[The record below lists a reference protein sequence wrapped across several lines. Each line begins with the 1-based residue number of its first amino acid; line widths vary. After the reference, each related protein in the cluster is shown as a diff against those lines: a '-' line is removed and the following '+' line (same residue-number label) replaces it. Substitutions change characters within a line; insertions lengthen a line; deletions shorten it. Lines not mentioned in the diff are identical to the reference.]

1 MVRFSTY
8 CDKVCFLACLI
19 LYLQLASSPKSAF
32 ASANSTEAEALLK
45 WKASFQNQTQNNL
58 TSWIKANEA
67 PCNTWVGVSCNSA
80 GSVNRLNLT
89 NSGIQG
95 TLLQFPFMS
104 LPNLAY
110 VDLSLNELFD
120 QIPPEISS
128 LTKLIYFDISYNQMS
143 GKIPPEIGLLTNLQV
158 LHLNANKFNGSI
170 PQEIGQLKFVYELA
184 LNFNNLEGS
193 IPASVGNLSQ
203 LTSLI
208 LFGNQLS
215 GPIPPEIGNLSKLVE
230 LYLFDNYLS
239 GPIPLSFG
247 NLKNLTTMM
256 LYNNT
261 LSGSIPTS
269 LCNLTNLVYL
279 SLYDNKLSGTIPQEI
294 GSLKFLVSL
303 ELTNNQLNGTVP
315 SSFGNLSSLE
325 NLYLRGNQLSGS
337 IPQEMENLI
346 KLTILD
352 LAINRFSGYLPRDI
366 CRGGLL
372 QRFSA
377 ENNEFSGPIPKSLKG
392 CKSLV
397 RVRLE
402 GNQFTSNISED
413 FGVYPNL
420 QFVDLSDNNMY
431 GEISDIW
438 GQCPNLTTLIFA
450 GNNLT
455 GSIPSEIAN
464 ATNLQELDFSSNHLV
479 GVVPKD
485 LGRLASMVNLKLNGN
500 KLLGSIPS
508 EFGAFTELEYLD
520 VSTNKLN
527 GSIPSTFGE
536 LVSLNY
542 LNLSNNNF
550 SQEIPFQL
558 GQLFHLSQLDLS
570 HNSLEGKIPSEM
582 SNMQSLERLNLSH
595 NNLSGLIPATF
606 DGMRGL
612 LYVDVS
618 YNHLQGPIPNNKAF
632 QDAHSFE
639 GNVGLCGNVVGLQS
653 CNKHVSK
660 RKNNRKLVFAIVFP
674 ILGVVLLA
682 FLAIVFIKTR
692 RKKEPETDKSDI
704 HDEEEV
710 FSISLFDGK
719 KLYSEI
725 IRATDGFN
733 SIYCIGKGGSG
744 SVYKAKLPSGS
755 IVAVKKLHQKLD
767 REETS
772 QKEFHNEISALINI
786 RHRNIVKLCGFC
798 SNSQHSFLVYEYLD
812 KGSLA
817 SILSKEDEAKKLDW
831 SRRVRIVKGVA
842 HALSY
847 MHHDCV
853 PPIVHRDISSSNILL
868 DYDYEP
874 CVSDFGTAKLLN
886 PDSSNWSSLAGTYGY
901 VAPELAYTM
910 KVTEKCDVYSFGVL
924 ALEVIMGK
932 RLGDLISSFSS
943 PSACENK
950 LLKDVLDQR
959 LPPPTPEVE
968 DELTTI
974 ASVAIACRHSQPQSR
989 PTMHMVS
996 QLLSLQNAT
1005 STGGPGIT
1013 LEQLIKI

>member
-1 MVRFSTY
+1 MTRVSTY
-8 CDKVCFLACLI
+8 CDKLCFLACLI
-19 LYLQLASSPKSAF
+19 LYLQLASSQNSAF

-58 TSWIKANEA
+58 TSWMNANEA
-67 PCNTWVGVSCNSA
+67 PCNTWIGVSCNSA

-95 TLLQFPFMS
+95 TLLEFPFMS

-110 VDLSLNELFD
+110 VDLSYNELFD

-128 LTKLIYFDISYNQMS
+128 LTKLIYFDVSYNQMS

-184 LNFNNLEGS
+184 LNLNNLEGS

-215 GPIPPEIGNLSKLVE
+215 GSVPPEIGNLSKLVE
-230 LYLFDNYLS
+230 LYLFDNFLL

-247 NLKNLTTMM
+247 NLKNLTIMM

-269 LCNLTNLVYL
+269 FGSLTNLVYL
-279 SLYDNKLSGTIPQEI
+279 SLYGNKLSGTIPEEI
-294 GSLKFLVSL
+294 GNLKFVEDVHL
-303 ELTNNQLNGTVP
+303 G
-315 SSFGNLSSLE
+315 
-325 NLYLRGNQLSGS
+325 
-337 IPQEMENLI
+337 
-346 KLTILD
+346 D
-352 LAINRFSGYLPRDI
+352 NRFSGYLPRDF
-366 CRGGLL
+366 CSGGLL

-377 ENNEFSGPIPKSLKG
+377 ANNEFTGPIPKSLKG

-397 RVRLE
+397 KVLLQ
-402 GNQFTSNISED
+402 GNQLKSNISED

-420 QFVDLSDNNMY
+420 QFVDLSHNNLY

-438 GQCPNLTTLIFA
+438 GQCPSLTTLRFA

-464 ATNLQELDFSSNHLV
+464 ATKLQELDFSSNHLV

-485 LGRLASMVNLKLNGN
+485 LGRMTSMLILKFNGN
-500 KLLGSIPS
+500 QLLGSIPS
-508 EFGAFTELEYLD
+508 EFGAFTVLEHLD

-527 GSIPSTFGE
+527 GSIPSIFGG
-536 LVSLNY
+536 LFHLNY

-550 SQEIPFQL
+550 TQEIPFQL
-558 GQLFHLSQLDLS
+558 GKLFHLSQLDLS
-570 HNSLEGKIPSEM
+570 HNSLDGKIPSEI
-582 SNMQSLERLNLSH
+582 SNMQSLEQLNLSH
-595 NNLSGLIPATF
+595 NNLSGLIPAKF

-612 LYVDVS
+612 LYIDVS

-632 QDAHSFE
+632 QDSHSFE
-639 GNVGLCGNVVGLQS
+639 GNEGLCGNVAGLES

-674 ILGVVLLA
+674 ILGAVLLA
-682 FLAIVFIKTR
+682 FLAIVFIKI
-692 RKKEPETDKSDI
+692 RKKEPETEKSDI
-704 HDEEEV
+704 RDDI
-710 FSISLFDGK
+710 FSICHFDGK
-719 KLYSEI
+719 KLYAEI
-725 IRATDGFN
+725 IRATNGFD
-733 SIYCIGKGGSG
+733 SIFCIGKGGSG

-755 IVAVKKLHQKLD
+755 IVAVKKLHQKLNG
-767 REETS
+767 EETL

-786 RHRNIVKLCGFC
+786 RHRNIVKLRGFC
-798 SNSQHSFLVYEYLD
+798 SNSQHSFLVYEYLE

-817 SILSKEDEAKKLDW
+817 SILSKEDEAKELDW
-831 SRRVRIVKGVA
+831 STRVRIVKGVA

-853 PPIVHRDISSSNILL
+853 PPIVHRDLSSSNILL

-910 KVTEKCDVYSFGVL
+910 KITEKCDVYSFGVL
-924 ALEVIMGK
+924 ALEVITGK
-932 RLGDLISSFSS
+932 RLADLINSFSS

-950 LLKDVLDQR
+950 LLKDILDQR
-959 LPPPTPEVE
+959 LPPPAPEVE

-974 ASVAIACRHSQPQSR
+974 ARVGIACRHSKPQSR

-996 QLLSLQNAT
+996 QSLSFQTAA
-1005 STGGPGIT
+1005 SIGGPDIT
-1013 LEQLIKI
+1013 LQQIIKI

>member
-58 TSWIKANEA
+58 TSWINANEA

-80 GSVNRLNLT
+80 GSVNGLNLT

-95 TLLQFPFMS
+95 TLLEFPFMS
-104 LPNLAY
+104 LPNLAE

-120 QIPPEISS
+120 QIPPQIGS
-128 LTKLIYFDISYNQMS
+128 LTKLIYFDVSYNQMS

-158 LHLNANKFNGSI
+158 LHLNANKFNGTI

-184 LNFNNLEGS
+184 LNLNNLEGS

-215 GPIPPEIGNLSKLVE
+215 GSIPPEIGNLSKLVE
-230 LYLFDNYLS
+230 LYLFDTYLS

-247 NLKNLTTMM
+247 NLKNITTMH

-269 LCNLTNLVYL
+269 FGNLTNLVYL
-279 SLYDNKLSGTIPQEI
+279 SLDCNELSGTIPEEI
-294 GSLKFLVSL
+294 GNLKFV
-303 ELTNNQLNGTVP
+303 EGVH
-315 SSFGNLSSLE
+315 
-325 NLYLRGNQLSGS
+325 
-337 IPQEMENLI
+337 
-346 KLTILD
+346 
-352 LAINRFSGYLPRDI
+352 LAANRFSGYLPRDI

-372 QRFSA
+372 QRFTA
-377 ENNEFSGPIPKSLKG
+377 NNNEFTGPIPKSLKG

-397 RVRLE
+397 RLRLQ
-402 GNQFTSNISED
+402 GNQLKSNISED

-420 QFVDLSDNNMY
+420 QFVDLSNNSLY

-438 GQCPNLTTLIFA
+438 GQCPNLTTLRFA

-464 ATNLQELDFSSNHLV
+464 ATKIQELDFSSNHLV
-479 GVVPKD
+479 GAVPKD
-485 LGRLASMVNLKLNGN
+485 LGRLTTLVNLKLNGN
-500 KLLGSIPS
+500 QLLGSIPS
-508 EFGAFTELEYLD
+508 EFGAFTQLEYLD
-520 VSTNKLN
+520 LSTNKLN
-527 GSIPSTFGE
+527 GSIPRIFGE
-536 LVSLNY
+536 LVGLNY

-558 GQLFHLSQLDLS
+558 GKLFHLSQLDLS
-570 HNSLEGKIPSEM
+570 RNSLDGRIPSEI
-582 SNMQSLERLNLSH
+582 SNMQSLEGLNLSH

-612 LYVDVS
+612 SYIDVS
-618 YNHLQGPIPNNKAF
+618 YNHLQGPIPHNKAF

-639 GNVGLCGNVVGLQS
+639 GNEGLCGNVVGLES

-660 RKNNRKLVFAIVFP
+660 RKNKRKLVFAIVFP
-674 ILGVVLLA
+674 ILGAVLLA
-682 FLAIVFIKTR
+682 LLAIVFIKTR
-692 RKKEPETDKSDI
+692 RKKEPGTEKSDI
-704 HDEEEV
+704 HNEI
-710 FSISLFDGK
+710 FTISLFDGK
-719 KLYSEI
+719 KLYWEI
-725 IRATDGFN
+725 IRATNGFD
-733 SIYCIGKGGSG
+733 SMFCIGKGGSG

-767 REETS
+767 GEETS

-798 SNSQHSFLVYEYLD
+798 SNSQHSFLVYEYLE

-817 SILSKEDEAKKLDW
+817 SILSKEDEAKELDW

-847 MHHDCV
+847 LHHDCV
-853 PPIVHRDISSSNILL
+853 PPIVHRDLSSSNILL

-901 VAPELAYTM
+901 VAPELAYTR

-924 ALEVIMGK
+924 ALEVITGK
-932 RLGDLISSFSS
+932 RLGDLISSSSS

-959 LPPPTPEVE
+959 LPPPTLEVE

-974 ASVAIACRHSQPQSR
+974 ARVAITCRDSRQQSR

-996 QLLSLQNAT
+996 QSLSFQTAA
-1005 STGGPGIT
+1005 STGGPDIT

>member
-1 MVRFSTY
+1 MVRFSTS
-8 CDKVCFLACLI
+8 CEKVCFLACLI

-58 TSWIKANEA
+58 TSWINANEA

-89 NSGIQG
+89 NSGIHG
-95 TLLQFPFMS
+95 TLLEFPFMS

-120 QIPPEISS
+120 QIPPETSS
-128 LTKLIYFDISYNQMS
+128 LTKLIYFDVSYNQMS

-184 LNFNNLEGS
+184 LNLNNLEGS

-230 LYLFDNYLS
+230 VYLFDNYLS

-261 LSGSIPTS
+261 LSGFIPTS

-279 SLYDNKLSGTIPQEI
+279 SLYDNKLSGTIPEEI
-294 GSLKFLVSL
+294 GSLKFIVSL
-303 ELTNNQLNGTVP
+303 ELTNNQLNGIVP

-325 NLYLRGNQLSGS
+325 KLYLRGNQLSGS
-337 IPQEMENLI
+337 IPQEMENLL

-352 LAINRFSGYLPRDI
+352 LATNRFSGYLPRDI

-397 RVRLE
+397 RVRLQ
-402 GNQFTSNISED
+402 GNQFTSNTSED
-413 FGVYPNL
+413 FGVNPNL
-420 QFVDLSDNNMY
+420 QYVDLSHNNLN

-438 GQCPNLTTLIFA
+438 GQCPNLTSLRIA

-455 GSIPSEIAN
+455 GSIPSEIVN
-464 ATNLQELDFSSNHLV
+464 ATKIQELDLSSNHLV

-485 LGRLASMVNLKLNGN
+485 LGKLTSMVNLKLNGN

-520 VSTNKLN
+520 VSINKLN

-536 LVSLNY
+536 LVRLNY

-558 GQLFHLSQLDLS
+558 GKLFHLSQLDLS
-570 HNSLEGKIPSEM
+570 RNSLDGKIPSEIG
-582 SNMQSLERLNLSH
+582 NMQSLEGLNLSH

-612 LYVDVS
+612 SYIDVS

-639 GNVGLCGNVVGLQS
+639 GNEGLCGNVVGLES

-660 RKNNRKLVFAIVFP
+660 RKLVFAIVFP
-674 ILGVVLLA
+674 ILGAVLLA
-682 FLAIVFIKTR
+682 LLAIVFIKTR
-692 RKKEPETDKSDI
+692 RKKEMGTGKSDN
-704 HDEEEV
+704 HDEI

-719 KLYSEI
+719 KLYWEI
-725 IRATDGFN
+725 IRATNGFD
-733 SIYCIGKGGSG
+733 SIFCIGKGGSG

-767 REETS
+767 GEETS
-772 QKEFHNEISALINI
+772 QKDFHNEISALINI

-798 SNSQHSFLVYEYLD
+798 SNSQHSFLVYEYLE

-817 SILSKEDEAKKLDW
+817 SILSKEDEAKELDW
-831 SRRVRIVKGVA
+831 STRVRIVKGVA

-847 MHHDCV
+847 LHHDCV
-853 PPIVHRDISSSNILL
+853 PPIVHRDLSSNNILL

-901 VAPELAYTM
+901 VAPELAYTR

-932 RLGDLISSFSS
+932 RLGDLITSFLS
-943 PSACENK
+943 PSVCENK

-968 DELTTI
+968 DELTAI
-974 ASVAIACRHSQPQSR
+974 ARVAIACRDSRPQLR
-989 PTMHMVS
+989 PTMHMVCQS
-996 QLLSLQNAT
+996 LSLQTAA
-1005 STGGPGIT
+1005 STGGPDIT
-1013 LEQLIKI
+1013 LEQLIRI

>member
-1 MVRFSTY
+1 MTRVSTY
-8 CDKVCFLACLI
+8 CEKLCFLACLI
-19 LYLQLASSPKSAF
+19 LHLQLALSQKGAF

-58 TSWIKANEA
+58 TSWMNANEA
-67 PCNTWVGVSCNSA
+67 PCNTWIGVSCNSA

-95 TLLQFPFMS
+95 TLLEFPFTS

-128 LTKLIYFDISYNQMS
+128 LTKLMYFDVSYNQMS
-143 GKIPPEIGLLTNLQV
+143 GKIPPKIGLLTNLQV

-170 PQEIGQLKFVYELA
+170 PQEIGKLKFVYELA
-184 LNFNNLEGS
+184 LNLNNLEGS

-203 LTSLI
+203 LTFLL

-215 GPIPPEIGNLSKLVE
+215 GSIPPEIGNLSKLVE
-230 LYLFDNYLS
+230 IDLFDNYLS
-239 GPIPLSFG
+239 GPIPMSFG
-247 NLKNLTTMM
+247 NLKNLTIMM
-256 LYNNT
+256 LYNNN

-269 LCNLTNLVYL
+269 FGNLTNLVYL
-279 SLYDNKLSGTIPQEI
+279 SVYGNKLSGTIPEEI
-294 GSLKFLVSL
+294 GNLKFV
-303 ELTNNQLNGTVP
+303 EDVH
-315 SSFGNLSSLE
+315 
-325 NLYLRGNQLSGS
+325 
-337 IPQEMENLI
+337 
-346 KLTILD
+346 
-352 LAINRFSGYLPRDI
+352 LAANRFSGYLPRDI
-366 CRGGLL
+366 CSGGLL
-372 QRFSA
+372 LRFTA
-377 ENNEFSGPIPKSLKG
+377 ENNEFTGPIPKSLKG

-397 RVRLE
+397 RVRLQ
-402 GNQFTSNISED
+402 GNQLKSNISED

-420 QFVDLSDNNMY
+420 QFVDLSNNNLY

-438 GQCPNLTTLIFA
+438 GQCPNLTTLRFA

-455 GSIPSEIAN
+455 GSIPSQIAN
-464 ATNLQELDFSSNHLV
+464 ATKIRELDFSSNHLV

-485 LGRLASMVNLKLNGN
+485 LGRLTTLLNLKLNGN
-500 KLLGSIPS
+500 QLLGSIPS
-508 EFGAFTELEYLD
+508 EFGTVTQLEYLD
-520 VSTNKLN
+520 LSTNKLN
-527 GSIPSTFGE
+527 GSIPSIFGE
-536 LVSLNY
+536 LVRLNY

-558 GQLFHLSQLDLS
+558 GKLFHLSQLDLS
-570 HNSLEGKIPSEM
+570 RNSLDGKIPSEI

-595 NNLSGLIPATF
+595 NNLSGLIPVTF

-612 LYVDVS
+612 LYIDVS
-618 YNHLQGPIPNNKAF
+618 YNRLQGPIPNNQAF

-639 GNVGLCGNVVGLQS
+639 GNEGLCGNVGGLES
-653 CNKHVSK
+653 CTKHVSK
-660 RKNNRKLVFAIVFP
+660 RKNKRKLVFAIVFP
-674 ILGVVLLA
+674 ILGGVSLA
-682 FLAIVFIKTR
+682 FLVIVFIKTR
-692 RKKEPETDKSDI
+692 RKKEPGTEKSDI
-704 HDEEEV
+704 HDEI
-710 FSISLFDGK
+710 FSISHFDGK
-719 KLYSEI
+719 KLYRDI
-725 IRATDGFN
+725 LRATNGFD
-733 SIYCIGKGGSG
+733 SIFCIGKGGSG
-744 SVYKAKLPSGS
+744 SVYKAKLPSGNT
-755 IVAVKKLHQKLD
+755 VAVKKLHQKLD
-767 REETS
+767 SEETL

-798 SNSQHSFLVYEYLD
+798 SNSQHSFLVYEYLE

-817 SILSKEDEAKKLDW
+817 SILSKEDEAQELDW

-847 MHHDCV
+847 LHHDCV
-853 PPIVHRDISSSNILL
+853 PPIVHRDLSSSNILL

-901 VAPELAYTM
+901 VAPELAYTR

-959 LPPPTPEVE
+959 LPPPTLEVE

-974 ASVAIACRHSQPQSR
+974 ARVAITCRDSRPQSR

-996 QLLSLQNAT
+996 QSLSFQTAA
-1005 STGGPGIT
+1005 STGGPDIT

>member
-1 MVRFSTY
+1 MTRVSTY
-8 CDKVCFLACLI
+8 CDKLCFLACLV
-19 LYLQLASSPKSAF
+19 LYFQLASSQKSAF
-32 ASANSTEAEALLK
+32 ASANSTEAEVLLK
-45 WKASFQNQTQNNL
+45 WKASFHNQTQNNL
-58 TSWIKANEA
+58 TSWINANEA
-67 PCNTWVGVSCNSA
+67 PCNTWIGVSCNSA

-95 TLLQFPFMS
+95 TLLEFPFMS

-110 VDLSLNELFD
+110 VDLSFNELFD
-120 QIPPEISS
+120 QIPPQIGS
-128 LTKLIYFDISYNQMS
+128 LTKLIYFDVSYNQMS

-158 LHLNANKFNGSI
+158 LHLNSNKFNGSI

-184 LNFNNLEGS
+184 LNLNKLEGS
-193 IPASVGNLSQ
+193 IPPSVGNLSQ

-215 GPIPPEIGNLSKLVE
+215 GSIPPEIGNLSNLVR
-230 LYLFDNYLS
+230 LYLFDTYVS

-247 NLKNLTTMM
+247 NLKNLTIMM
-256 LYNNT
+256 LFNNT

-269 LCNLTNLVYL
+269 FGNLTNLVYL
-279 SLYDNKLSGTIPQEI
+279 SLDGNKLSGNIPEEI
-294 GSLKFLVSL
+294 GNLKFV
-303 ELTNNQLNGTVP
+303 EDVH
-315 SSFGNLSSLE
+315 
-325 NLYLRGNQLSGS
+325 
-337 IPQEMENLI
+337 
-346 KLTILD
+346 
-352 LAINRFSGYLPRDI
+352 LAANRFSGYLPRDI
-366 CRGGLL
+366 CSGGLL
-372 QRFSA
+372 QKFTA
-377 ENNEFSGPIPKSLKG
+377 ENNEFTGPIPKGLKG

-397 RVRLE
+397 RVRLQ
-402 GNQFTSNISED
+402 GNQLKSNISED

-420 QFVDLSDNNMY
+420 QFVDLSNNNLY

-438 GQCPNLTTLIFA
+438 GQCPNLTTLRFA

-464 ATNLQELDFSSNHLV
+464 ATKIQELDFSSNHLV

-485 LGRLASMVNLKLNGN
+485 LGRLTTLVNLKLNGN
-500 KLLGSIPS
+500 QLLGSIPS
-508 EFGAFTELEYLD
+508 EFGAFTQLEYLD
-520 VSTNKLN
+520 LSTNKLN
-527 GSIPSTFGE
+527 GSIPSIFGE
-536 LVSLNY
+536 LVGLNF

-558 GQLFHLSQLDLS
+558 GKLFHLSQLDLS
-570 HNSLEGKIPSEM
+570 RNSLDGKIPSEI
-582 SNMQSLERLNLSH
+582 SNMQSLEGLNLSH

-612 LYVDVS
+612 SYIDVS

-639 GNVGLCGNVVGLQS
+639 GNEGLCGNVVGLES

-660 RKNNRKLVFAIVFP
+660 RKNKRKLVFAIVFP
-674 ILGVVLLA
+674 ILGAVLLA
-682 FLAIVFIKTR
+682 LLAIVFIKTR
-692 RKKEPETDKSDI
+692 RKKEPGTEKSDI
-704 HDEEEV
+704 HDEI
-710 FSISLFDGK
+710 FSISHFDGK
-719 KLYSEI
+719 KLYGEI
-725 IRATDGFN
+725 IRATNGFD
-733 SIYCIGKGGSG
+733 SIFCIGKGGSG

-767 REETS
+767 GVETS
-772 QKEFHNEISALINI
+772 QKEFNNEISALINI

-798 SNSQHSFLVYEYLD
+798 SNSQHSFLVYEYLE

-817 SILSKEDEAKKLDW
+817 SILSKEDEAKELDW
-831 SRRVRIVKGVA
+831 SRRGRIVKGVA

-847 MHHDCV
+847 QHHDCV
-853 PPIVHRDISSSNILL
+853 PPIVHRDLSSSNILL

-874 CVSDFGTAKLLN
+874 CVSDFGTAKLLK

-901 VAPELAYTM
+901 VAPELAYTR

-924 ALEVIMGK
+924 ALEVITGK

-943 PSACENK
+943 PSTCENK

-959 LPPPTPEVE
+959 LPPPTLGVE

-974 ASVAIACRHSQPQSR
+974 ARVAITCRDSRPQSR

-996 QLLSLQNAT
+996 QSLSFQTAA
-1005 STGGPGIT
+1005 STRGLDIT

>member
-1 MVRFSTY
+1 MTTVPTCY
-8 CDKVCFLACLI
+8 KLCFLACLI
-19 LYLQLASSPKSAF
+19 LYLQLASSQKSAF
-32 ASANSTEAEALLK
+32 ASANSTEAEVLLK
-45 WKASFQNQTQNNL
+45 WKASFRNQTQNNL
-58 TSWIKANEA
+58 TSWINANEA
-67 PCNTWVGVSCNSA
+67 PCNIWIGVSCNSD

-95 TLLQFPFMS
+95 TLLEFPFMS

-110 VDLSLNELFD
+110 VDLSYNELYD
-120 QIPPEISS
+120 QVPPEISS

-170 PQEIGQLKFVYELA
+170 PQEIGQLKFVYELS
-184 LNFNNLEGS
+184 LYSNNLEGS
-193 IPASVGNLSQ
+193 IPASVGNLGQ
-203 LTSLI
+203 LTSLL
-208 LFGNQLS
+208 LFRNQLS
-215 GPIPPEIGNLSKLVE
+215 GPIPPEIGNLSKLVKLS
-230 LYLFDNYLS
+230 LYDNYLS

-247 NLKNLTTMM
+247 NLKNLTRM
-256 LYNNT
+256 LLFNNT

-269 LCNLTNLVYL
+269 LGNLTKLVYL
-279 SLYDNKLSGTIPQEI
+279 SLYDNKLSGTIPEEI
-294 GSLKFLVSL
+294 GNLKFV
-303 ELTNNQLNGTVP
+303 EYV
-315 SSFGNLSSLE
+315 
-325 NLYLRGNQLSGS
+325 
-337 IPQEMENLI
+337 
-346 KLTILD
+346 D
-352 LAINRFSGYLPRDI
+352 LADNRFSGYLPRDI
-366 CRGGLL
+366 CSGGLL
-372 QRFSA
+372 QRFTA
-377 ENNEFSGPIPKSLKG
+377 ENNEFTGPVPKSLKG

-420 QFVDLSDNNMY
+420 EFVDLSHNNLY

-438 GQCPNLTTLIFA
+438 GQCPNLTTLRIA

-455 GSIPSEIAN
+455 GSIPSEIVN
-464 ATNLQELDFSSNHLV
+464 ATKIQELDFSSNHLV

-485 LGRLASMVNLKLNGN
+485 LGRLTSLVNLKLNGN
-500 KLLGSIPS
+500 QLFGSIPS
-508 EFGAFTELEYLD
+508 EFGSFTELEYLD

-527 GSIPSTFGE
+527 GSIPSIFGE
-536 LVSLNY
+536 LVHLHY

-550 SQEIPFQL
+550 SQEIPLQL
-558 GQLFHLSQLDLS
+558 GKLFHLSQLDLS
-570 HNSLEGKIPSEM
+570 HNSLDGKIPSEI
-582 SNMQSLERLNLSH
+582 SKMQSLEQLNLSH

-606 DGMRGL
+606 DGMRSL
-612 LYVDVS
+612 LYIDVS

-674 ILGVVLLA
+674 ILGAVLLN

-692 RKKEPETDKSDI
+692 RKKEPGTEKSGI
-704 HDEEEV
+704 HDEI

-719 KLYSEI
+719 KLYWEI
-725 IRATDGFN
+725 IRATNGFD
-733 SIYCIGKGGSG
+733 SIFCIGKGGSG

-755 IVAVKKLHQKLD
+755 VVAVKKLHQKLD
-767 REETS
+767 GEETS

-786 RHRNIVKLCGFC
+786 RHRNIVKFCGFC
-798 SNSQHSFLVYEYLD
+798 SNSQHSFLVYEYLE

-817 SILSKEDEAKKLDW
+817 SILRKEDEAKELDW
-831 SRRVRIVKGVA
+831 SRRVRVVKGVA

-847 MHHDCV
+847 LHHDCV

-886 PDSSNWSSLAGTYGY
+886 PDSSNWSCLAGTYGY
-901 VAPELAYTM
+901 VAPELAYTR

-932 RLGDLISSFSS
+932 RLSDLISSISS
-943 PSACENK
+943 PSDCENK

-959 LPPPTPEVE
+959 LSPPTPEVE

-974 ASVAIACRHSQPQSR
+974 ARVAIACRHSQPQSR

-996 QLLSLQNAT
+996 QSLSFQTAA
-1005 STGGPGIT
+1005 STGGPDIT

>member
-1 MVRFSTY
+1 MMRFSAY

-19 LYLQLASSPKSAF
+19 LSLQLNSSQKTVF

-45 WKASFQNQTQNNL
+45 WKASFQNQTENNL
-58 TSWIKANEA
+58 TSWMNANEA
-67 PCNTWVGVSCNSA
+67 PCNTWIGVSCNSA

-95 TLLQFPFMS
+95 TLLEFPFMS

-110 VDLSLNELFD
+110 VDLSYNELFD

-128 LTKLIYFDISYNQMS
+128 LTKLIYFDVSYNQMS
-143 GKIPPEIGLLTNLQV
+143 GKIPPEISLLTNLQV

-184 LNFNNLEGS
+184 LNYNNLEGS
-193 IPASVGNLSQ
+193 IPASMGNLSQ
-203 LTSLI
+203 LSSLT
-208 LFGNQLS
+208 LSGNQLS
-215 GPIPPEIGNLSKLVE
+215 GSIPPAIGNLSNLVE

-239 GPIPLSFG
+239 SPIPQSFG
-247 NLKNLTTMM
+247 NLKNLTMVF

-269 LCNLTNLVYL
+269 LGNLTNLVYL
-279 SLYDNKLSGTIPQEI
+279 SLYDNKLSGTIPEEI
-294 GSLKFLVSL
+294 GNLKFVVTLDL
-303 ELTNNQLNGTVP
+303 ARNQLNGTIP

-337 IPQEMENLI
+337 IPQEMENLM
-346 KLTILD
+346 KLTLLD
-352 LAINRFSGYLPRDI
+352 LGTNRFSGYLPRDI

-372 QRFSA
+372 QKFTA
-377 ENNEFSGPIPKSLKG
+377 EKNEFTGPIPKSLKD

-402 GNQFTSNISED
+402 GNQFTSNNISED

-420 QFVDLSDNNMY
+420 QFVDLSHNNLH
-431 GEISDIW
+431 GEISHIW
-438 GQCPNLTTLIFA
+438 GQCPNLTTLRIA
-450 GNNLT
+450 GNKLT
-455 GSIPSEIAN
+455 GSIPSEIVNAN
-464 ATNLQELDFSSNHLV
+464 KIQELDFSANHLV

-485 LGRLASMVNLKLNGN
+485 LGRLTSMLNLKLNGN
-500 KLLGSIPS
+500 QLSGSIPS
-508 EFGAFTELEYLD
+508 EFGAFTELEHLD

-527 GSIPSTFGE
+527 GSIPSIVGE
-536 LVSLNY
+536 LVRLNY

-558 GQLFHLSQLDLS
+558 GKLFHLSQLDLS
-570 HNSLEGKIPSEM
+570 RNLLGGKIPSEI
-582 SNMQSLERLNLSH
+582 SNMQSLEWLNLSH

-612 LYVDVS
+612 LYIDVS
-618 YNHLQGPIPNNKAF
+618 YNRLQGPIPNNKAF
-632 QDAHSFE
+632 QDGHSFE
-639 GNVGLCGNVVGLQS
+639 GNEGLCGNVVGLQS

-682 FLAIVFIKTR
+682 FLAIFFIGTR
-692 RKKEPETDKSDI
+692 RKKEPETEKSDI
-704 HDEEEV
+704 HDEV
-710 FSISLFDGK
+710 FSISHFDGK
-719 KLYSEI
+719 KLYWEI
-725 IRATDGFN
+725 ICATNAFDSKF
-733 SIYCIGKGGSG
+733 CIGKGGSG
-744 SVYKAKLPSGS
+744 SVYMAKLPSGS

-767 REETS
+767 SVETS
-772 QKEFHNEISALINI
+772 QKEFHNEISALINT

-798 SNSQHSFLVYEYLD
+798 SNSQHSFLVYEYLE

-817 SILSKEDEAKKLDW
+817 SILSKEDEAKELDW
-831 SRRVRIVKGVA
+831 SRRVRIVQGVA

-886 PDSSNWSSLAGTYGY
+886 PDSSHWSSLAGTLGY

-924 ALEVIMGK
+924 ALEVITGK

-959 LPPPTPEVE
+959 LPPPTPEVAN
-968 DELTTI
+968 ELTTI
-974 ASVAIACRHSQPQSR
+974 ARVAIACRHSQPQSR

-996 QLLSLQNAT
+996 QSLSFQTAASN
-1005 STGGPGIT
+1005 GGPIIT
-1013 LEQLIKI
+1013 LEELIKI

>member
-1 MVRFSTY
+1 MTRVSIY
-8 CDKVCFLACLI
+8 CDKLCFLACLI
-19 LYLQLASSPKSAF
+19 LYLQLASSQKSAF

-58 TSWIKANEA
+58 TSWMNANEA
-67 PCNTWVGVSCNSA
+67 PCNTWIGVSCNSA

-95 TLLQFPFMS
+95 TLLEFPFMS

-110 VDLSLNELFD
+110 VDLSYNELFD

-128 LTKLIYFDISYNQMS
+128 LTKLIYFDVSYNQMS
-143 GKIPPEIGLLTNLQV
+143 GKIPPEICLLTNLQV
-158 LHLNANKFNGSI
+158 LHLNANKFNDSI

-193 IPASVGNLSQ
+193 IPASLGNLSQ

-208 LFGNQLS
+208 LHRNQLS
-215 GPIPPEIGNLSKLVE
+215 GSVPPEIGNLSKLVE

-247 NLKNLTTMM
+247 NLKSLTIMM

-269 LCNLTNLVYL
+269 FGNLTNLVYL
-279 SLYDNKLSGTIPQEI
+279 SVFGNKLSGTIPEEI
-294 GSLKFLVSL
+294 GNLKFV
-303 ELTNNQLNGTVP
+303 EDVH
-315 SSFGNLSSLE
+315 
-325 NLYLRGNQLSGS
+325 
-337 IPQEMENLI
+337 
-346 KLTILD
+346 
-352 LAINRFSGYLPRDI
+352 LAANRFSGYLPRDI
-366 CRGGLL
+366 CSGGLL
-372 QRFSA
+372 QRFTA
-377 ENNEFSGPIPKSLKG
+377 ENNEFTGPIPKSLKD

-397 RVRLE
+397 RVRLQ
-402 GNQFTSNISED
+402 GNQLKSNISED

-420 QFVDLSDNNMY
+420 RFVDISNNNLY

-438 GQCPNLTTLIFA
+438 GQCPNLTALRFA
-450 GNNLT
+450 GNNLS

-464 ATNLQELDFSSNHLV
+464 ATKIQYLDFSSNHLV

-485 LGRLASMVNLKLNGN
+485 LGRLSTLVNLKLNGN
-500 KLLGSIPS
+500 QLLGSIPS
-508 EFGAFTELEYLD
+508 EFGAFTQLEYLD
-520 VSTNKLN
+520 LSTNKLN
-527 GSIPSTFGE
+527 GSIPSIFDE
-536 LVSLNY
+536 LIGLNY

-558 GQLFHLSQLDLS
+558 GKLFHLSQLDLS
-570 HNSLEGKIPSEM
+570 RNSLDGKIPSEI
-582 SNMQSLERLNLSH
+582 SNMQSLEGLNLSH

-612 LYVDVS
+612 SYIDVS

-639 GNVGLCGNVVGLQS
+639 GNEGLCGNVVGLES

-660 RKNNRKLVFAIVFP
+660 RKTKRKLLFAIVFP
-674 ILGVVLLA
+674 ILGTVLLA
-682 FLAIVFIKTR
+682 LLAIVFIKTR
-692 RKKEPETDKSDI
+692 RKKKPGTEKSDI
-704 HDEEEV
+704 HDEI
-710 FSISLFDGK
+710 FSISLLDGK
-719 KLYSEI
+719 KLYWEI
-725 IRATDGFN
+725 IRATNGFD
-733 SIYCIGKGGSG
+733 SIFCIGKGGSG

-767 REETS
+767 GEETS

-798 SNSQHSFLVYEYLD
+798 SNSQHSFLVYEYLE

-817 SILSKEDEAKKLDW
+817 SILSKEDEAKELEW

-847 MHHDCV
+847 LHHDCV
-853 PPIVHRDISSSNILL
+853 PPIVHRDLSSSNILL

-901 VAPELAYTM
+901 VAPELAYTR

-924 ALEVIMGK
+924 ALEVITGK
-932 RLGDLISSFSS
+932 RLGDLMSSFSS

-959 LPPPTPEVE
+959 LPPPTLEVE

-974 ASVAIACRHSQPQSR
+974 ARVAITCRDSRPQSR

-996 QLLSLQNAT
+996 QSLSFQTAA
-1005 STGGPGIT
+1005 STGGPDIT

>member
-1 MVRFSTY
+1 MKFSAY
-8 CDKVCFLACLI
+8 CDKACFLACLI
-19 LYLQLASSPKSAF
+19 LSLQLNSSQKIAF
-32 ASANSTEAEALLK
+32 ASTNSTEAEALLK
-45 WKASFQNQTQNNL
+45 WKASFQSQTQNNL
-58 TSWIKANEA
+58 TSWMNANEA
-67 PCNTWVGVSCNSA
+67 PCNTWTGVSCNSA
-80 GSVNRLNLT
+80 GSVNRLDLI

-95 TLLQFPFMS
+95 TLLEFPFMS

-110 VDLSLNELFD
+110 VDLSYNKLFD

-128 LTKLIYFDISYNQMS
+128 LTKLIYFDVSYNQMS

-158 LHLNANKFNGSI
+158 LHLNENKFNGSI
-170 PQEIGQLKFVYELA
+170 PQEIGQFKFLYELA
-184 LNFNNLEGS
+184 LDLNNLEGS

-203 LTSLI
+203 LISLF

-215 GPIPPEIGNLSKLVE
+215 GSIPPEIGNLSKLGE
-230 LYLFDNYLS
+230 LYMYDNYLS
-239 GPIPLSFG
+239 GPIPRSFG
-247 NLKNLTTMM
+247 NLKNLTRMS
-256 LYNNT
+256 LHNNT

-269 LCNLTNLVYL
+269 LSNLTKLVSL
-279 SLYDNKLSGTIPQEI
+279 SLYGNNLSGTIPEEI
-294 GSLKFLVSL
+294 GNLKFLVSL
-303 ELTNNQLNGTVP
+303 DLTHNQLNGTVP

-337 IPQEMENLI
+337 IPQEMENLM
-346 KLTILD
+346 KLTILV
-352 LAINRFSGYLPRDI
+352 LATNRFSGYLPRDI

-372 QRFSA
+372 QRLTA
-377 ENNEFSGPIPKSLKG
+377 QENEFTGPIPKSLKG

-397 RVRLE
+397 RVSLQR
-402 GNQFTSNISED
+402 NQFTSNNISED

-420 QFVDLSDNNMY
+420 QFVDLSYNNLS
-431 GEISDIW
+431 GEISGIW
-438 GQCPNLTTLIFA
+438 GQCPNLTTLRIA

-455 GSIPSEIAN
+455 GSIPSEIVN
-464 ATNLQELDFSSNHLV
+464 ATKIQELDFSSNHLV
-479 GVVPKD
+479 GVVPKN
-485 LGRLASMVNLKLNGN
+485 LGRLTSMVNLKLNGN
-500 KLLGSIPS
+500 QLFGFVPS
-508 EFGAFTELEYLD
+508 EFGAFSQLEYLD
-520 VSTNKLN
+520 LSTNKLN
-527 GSIPSTFGE
+527 GSIPSIFGE
-536 LVSLNY
+536 LVHLNY
-542 LNLSNNNF
+542 LDLSNNKF
-550 SQEIPFQL
+550 SQEIPSQL
-558 GQLFHLSQLDLS
+558 GKLFHLSQLDLS
-570 HNSLEGKIPSEM
+570 HNSLDGKIPSEI

-612 LYVDVS
+612 LYIDVS
-618 YNHLQGPIPNNKAF
+618 YNRLQGPIPNNQAF

-639 GNVGLCGNVVGLQS
+639 GNEGLCGNVGGLES

-674 ILGVVLLA
+674 FLGAVLLA
-682 FLAIVFIKTR
+682 FLAIFFIKTR
-692 RKKEPETDKSDI
+692 RKKERETKKRDI
-704 HDEEEV
+704 HDEV

-719 KLYSEI
+719 KMYWEI
-725 IRATDGFN
+725 IRATNAFD
-733 SIYCIGKGGSG
+733 SIFCIGKGGSG

-755 IVAVKKLHQKLD
+755 MVAVKKLHKKLD
-767 REETS
+767 GEETS
-772 QKEFHNEISALINI
+772 QEFHNEISALINI
-786 RHRNIVKLCGFC
+786 RHRNIVKFCGFC
-798 SNSQHSFLVYEYLD
+798 SNSQHSFLVYEYLE

-817 SILSKEDEAKKLDW
+817 SILSKEDEAKELDW
-831 SRRVRIVKGVA
+831 SRRVTIVKGVA

-847 MHHDCV
+847 LHHDCV

-886 PDSSNWSSLAGTYGY
+886 PDSSNWSCLAGTYGY
-901 VAPELAYTM
+901 IAPELAYTR

-932 RLGDLISSFSS
+932 RLGDLISSISS
-943 PSACENK
+943 PSDCENK

-959 LPPPTPEVE
+959 LSPPTPEVE

-974 ASVAIACRHSQPQSR
+974 AKVAIACRHSRPQSR

-996 QLLSLQNAT
+996 QSLSFQTAA
-1005 STGGPGIT
+1005 STRGPDIT

>member
-1 MVRFSTY
+1 MGRVSIY
-8 CDKVCFLACLI
+8 CDKLRLTACLI
-19 LYLQLASSPKSAF
+19 LYIQLASSQNTSF

-58 TSWIKANEA
+58 TSWVNANEA
-67 PCNTWVGVSCNSA
+67 PCNTWIGVSCNSA
-80 GSVNRLNLT
+80 GSINGLNLT
-89 NSGIQG
+89 NSSIQG
-95 TLLQFPFMS
+95 TLLEFPFMS

-184 LNFNNLEGS
+184 LNLNNLEGS
-193 IPASVGNLSQ
+193 IPSSVGNLSQ
-203 LTSLI
+203 LTSLL

-215 GPIPPEIGNLSKLVE
+215 GSIPPEIGNLLKLVE
-230 LYLFDNYLS
+230 LHLYDNYLS
-239 GPIPLSFG
+239 GPIPLSIG
-247 NLKNLTTMM
+247 NLKNLTIMV

-269 LCNLTNLVYL
+269 FGNLTNLVYL
-279 SLYDNKLSGTIPQEI
+279 SVYGNKLAGTIPEEI
-294 GSLKFLVSL
+294 GNLKFV
-303 ELTNNQLNGTVP
+303 EEVH
-315 SSFGNLSSLE
+315 
-325 NLYLRGNQLSGS
+325 
-337 IPQEMENLI
+337 
-346 KLTILD
+346 
-352 LAINRFSGYLPRDI
+352 LAANRFSGYLPRDI
-366 CRGGLL
+366 CSGGLL
-372 QRFSA
+372 QRFTA
-377 ENNEFSGPIPKSLKG
+377 ENNEFTGPIPKSLKG

-397 RVRLE
+397 RVRLQ
-402 GNQFTSNISED
+402 GNQLKSNISED

-420 QFVDLSDNNMY
+420 QFVDLSYNNLY

-438 GQCPNLTTLIFA
+438 GQCPNLTTLRFA

-455 GSIPSEIAN
+455 GSIPSQIAN
-464 ATNLQELDFSSNHLV
+464 ATKIQELDFSSNHLV

-485 LGRLASMVNLKLNGN
+485 LGRLTSMVNLKLNGN
-500 KLLGSIPS
+500 QLLGSIPS
-508 EFGAFTELEYLD
+508 EFGAFTQLD
-520 VSTNKLN
+520 SLDMSTNKLN
-527 GSIPSTFGE
+527 GSIPSIFGE
-536 LVSLNY
+536 LISLNY

-550 SQEIPFQL
+550 SQEIPFQF
-558 GQLFHLSQLDLS
+558 GKLFHLSQLDLS
-570 HNSLEGKIPSEM
+570 RNSLDGKIPSEI
-582 SNMQSLERLNLSH
+582 SNMQSLEGLNLSH
-595 NNLSGLIPATF
+595 NNLYGLIPATF

-612 LYVDVS
+612 SYIDVS
-618 YNHLQGPIPNNKAF
+618 YNHLQGPIPSNKAF
-632 QDAHSFE
+632 QDGHSFE
-639 GNVGLCGNVVGLQS
+639 GNEGLCGNVVGLES

-660 RKNNRKLVFAIVFP
+660 RKLVFAIVFP
-674 ILGVVLLA
+674 ILGAVLLA
-682 FLAIVFIKTR
+682 LLAIVFIKTR
-692 RKKEPETDKSDI
+692 RKKEPGTEKSDI
-704 HDEEEV
+704 HDEI
-710 FSISLFDGK
+710 FSISHFDGK
-719 KLYSEI
+719 KLYWEI
-725 IRATDGFN
+725 IRATNGFD
-733 SIYCIGKGGSG
+733 SIFCIGKGGSG

-767 REETS
+767 GEETS
-772 QKEFHNEISALINI
+772 QKEFHKEISALINI
-786 RHRNIVKLCGFC
+786 RHRNIVKLRGFC
-798 SNSQHSFLVYEYLD
+798 SNSQHSFLVYEYLE

-817 SILSKEDEAKKLDW
+817 SILSKEDEAKELDW

-847 MHHDCV
+847 LHHDCV
-853 PPIVHRDISSSNILL
+853 PPIVHRDLSSNNILL

-874 CVSDFGTAKLLN
+874 CISDFGTAKLLN

-901 VAPELAYTM
+901 VAPELAYTR

-924 ALEVIMGK
+924 ALEVITGK

-943 PSACENK
+943 PSVCENK

-959 LPPPTPEVE
+959 LPPPTLEVE
-968 DELTTI
+968 HELTTI
-974 ASVAIACRHSQPQSR
+974 ARVAITCRDSRPQSR

-996 QLLSLQNAT
+996 QSLSFQTAA
-1005 STGGPGIT
+1005 SIGGPDIT

>member
-1 MVRFSTY
+1 MGRVSIY
-8 CDKVCFLACLI
+8 CDKLCFLACLI
-19 LYLQLASSPKSAF
+19 LYIQLASSQKSAF

-58 TSWIKANEA
+58 TSWMNANEA
-67 PCNTWVGVSCNSA
+67 PCNTWIGVSCNSV

-95 TLLQFPFMS
+95 TLLEFPFMS

-110 VDLSLNELFD
+110 VDLSYNELFD

-128 LTKLIYFDISYNQMS
+128 LTKLIYFDVAYNQMS
-143 GKIPPEIGLLTNLQV
+143 GKIPPEIGLLTNLHV
-158 LHLNANKFNGSI
+158 LHLNENKFNGTI

-184 LNFNNLEGS
+184 LDLNNLEGS
-193 IPASVGNLSQ
+193 IPVSVGNLSQ
-203 LTSLI
+203 LTSLF

-215 GPIPPEIGNLSKLVE
+215 GSIPPKIGNLSKLVE
-230 LYLFDNYLS
+230 LHLYDNYLS
-239 GPIPLSFG
+239 GPIPLSVG
-247 NLKNLTTMM
+247 NLKNLTMMM

-269 LCNLTNLVYL
+269 FGNLTNLVYL
-279 SLYDNKLSGTIPQEI
+279 SVYGNKLSGTIPEEI
-294 GSLKFLVSL
+294 GNLKLVK
-303 ELTNNQLNGTVP
+303 EVH
-315 SSFGNLSSLE
+315 
-325 NLYLRGNQLSGS
+325 
-337 IPQEMENLI
+337 
-346 KLTILD
+346 
-352 LAINRFSGYLPRDI
+352 LAANRFSGYLPRDI
-366 CRGGLL
+366 CSGGLL
-372 QRFSA
+372 QRFTA
-377 ENNEFSGPIPKSLKG
+377 ENNEFTGPIPKSLKG

-397 RVRLE
+397 RVRLQ
-402 GNQFTSNISED
+402 GNQLKSNISED

-420 QFVDLSDNNMY
+420 QFVDLSHNNLY

-438 GQCPNLTTLIFA
+438 GQCPNLTTLRFA

-455 GSIPSEIAN
+455 GSIPSKIAN
-464 ATNLQELDFSSNHLV
+464 ATKIQELDFSSNQLV

-485 LGRLASMVNLKLNGN
+485 LGRLTSMVNLKLNGN
-500 KLLGSIPS
+500 QILGSIPS
-508 EFGAFTELEYLD
+508 EFGAFTILEHLD

-527 GSIPSTFGE
+527 GSIPSIFGG
-536 LVSLNY
+536 LFHLNY

-558 GQLFHLSQLDLS
+558 GKLFHLSQLDLS
-570 HNSLEGKIPSEM
+570 RNSLDGKIPSEI
-582 SNMQSLERLNLSH
+582 SNMQSLEGLNLSH
-595 NNLSGLIPATF
+595 NNLYGLIPATF

-612 LYVDVS
+612 SYIDVS

-632 QDAHSFE
+632 QDAHNLE
-639 GNVGLCGNVVGLQS
+639 GNEGLCGNVVGLES

-660 RKNNRKLVFAIVFP
+660 RKLVFAIVFP

-682 FLAIVFIKTR
+682 LLAIVFIKTR
-692 RKKEPETDKSDI
+692 RKKKPGTEKSDI
-704 HDEEEV
+704 HDEI
-710 FSISLFDGK
+710 FSISHFDGK
-719 KLYSEI
+719 KLYWEI
-725 IRATDGFN
+725 IRATNGFD
-733 SIYCIGKGGSG
+733 SIFCIGKGGSG
-744 SVYKAKLPSGS
+744 SVYKAKLPSGN
-755 IVAVKKLHQKLD
+755 IVAVKKLHKKLD
-767 REETS
+767 GEETS

-798 SNSQHSFLVYEYLD
+798 SNSQHSFLVYDYLE

-817 SILSKEDEAKKLDW
+817 SILSKEDEAKELDW

-847 MHHDCV
+847 LHHDCV
-853 PPIVHRDISSSNILL
+853 PPIVHRDLSSSNILL

-886 PDSSNWSSLAGTYGY
+886 PDSSNWSSLAGTCGY
-901 VAPELAYTM
+901 VAPELAYTR

-924 ALEVIMGK
+924 ALEVITGK
-932 RLGDLISSFSS
+932 RLCDLISSFSS

-959 LPPPTPEVE
+959 LPPPTLEVE

-974 ASVAIACRHSQPQSR
+974 ARVAIICRDSQPQSR

-996 QLLSLQNAT
+996 QSLSFQTAA
-1005 STGGPGIT
+1005 STGGPNIT

>member
-1 MVRFSTY
+1 MTRVSIY
-8 CDKVCFLACLI
+8 CDKLCFLACLI
-19 LYLQLASSPKSAF
+19 LYLQLASSQKSAF

-58 TSWIKANEA
+58 TSWMNANEA
-67 PCNTWVGVSCNSA
+67 PCNTWIGVSCNSA

-95 TLLQFPFMS
+95 TLLEFPFMS

-110 VDLSLNELFD
+110 VDLSYNELFD

-128 LTKLIYFDISYNQMS
+128 LTKLIYFDVSYNQMS
-143 GKIPPEIGLLTNLQV
+143 GKIPPEICLLTNLQV

-193 IPASVGNLSQ
+193 IPASLGNLSQ

-208 LFGNQLS
+208 LHRNQLS
-215 GPIPPEIGNLSKLVE
+215 GSVPPEIGNLSKLVE

-247 NLKNLTTMM
+247 NLKSLTIMM

-269 LCNLTNLVYL
+269 FGNLTNLVYL
-279 SLYDNKLSGTIPQEI
+279 SVFGNKLSGTIPEEI
-294 GSLKFLVSL
+294 GNLKFV
-303 ELTNNQLNGTVP
+303 EDVH
-315 SSFGNLSSLE
+315 
-325 NLYLRGNQLSGS
+325 
-337 IPQEMENLI
+337 
-346 KLTILD
+346 
-352 LAINRFSGYLPRDI
+352 LAANRFSGYLPRDI
-366 CRGGLL
+366 CSGGLL
-372 QRFSA
+372 QRFTA
-377 ENNEFSGPIPKSLKG
+377 ENNEFTGPIPKSLKD

-397 RVRLE
+397 RVRLQ
-402 GNQFTSNISED
+402 GNQLKSNISED

-420 QFVDLSDNNMY
+420 RFVDISNNNLY

-438 GQCPNLTTLIFA
+438 GQCPNLTALRFA
-450 GNNLT
+450 GNNLS

-464 ATNLQELDFSSNHLV
+464 ATKIQYLDFSSNHLV

-485 LGRLASMVNLKLNGN
+485 LGRLSTLVNLKLNGN
-500 KLLGSIPS
+500 QLLGSIPS
-508 EFGAFTELEYLD
+508 EFGAFTQLEYLD
-520 VSTNKLN
+520 LSTNKLN
-527 GSIPSTFGE
+527 GSIPSIFDE
-536 LVSLNY
+536 LIGLNY

-558 GQLFHLSQLDLS
+558 GKLFHLSQLDLS
-570 HNSLEGKIPSEM
+570 RNSLDGKIPSEI
-582 SNMQSLERLNLSH
+582 SNMQSLEGLNLSH

-612 LYVDVS
+612 SYIDVS

-639 GNVGLCGNVVGLQS
+639 GNEGLCGNVVGLQS

-660 RKNNRKLVFAIVFP
+660 GKNNRELVFAIVFP
-674 ILGVVLLA
+674 ILGAVLLA

-692 RKKEPETDKSDI
+692 KKKEPETEKSDTSDQI
-704 HDEEEV
+704 

-725 IRATDGFN
+725 IRATNGFD
-733 SIYCIGKGGSG
+733 SIFCIGKGGSG
-744 SVYKAKLPSGS
+744 SVYKAKLPSGN
-755 IVAVKKLHQKLD
+755 IAAVKKLHQKLD
-767 REETS
+767 GEETS

-798 SNSQHSFLVYEYLD
+798 SNSQHSFLVYEYLE

-817 SILSKEDEAKKLDW
+817 SILSKEDEAEELDW

-847 MHHDCV
+847 LHHDCV
-853 PPIVHRDISSSNILL
+853 PPIVHRDLSSSNILL

-901 VAPELAYTM
+901 VAPELAYTR

-968 DELTTI
+968 DELTAI
-974 ASVAIACRHSQPQSR
+974 ARVAIACRDSRPQSR

-996 QLLSLQNAT
+996 QSLSLKTAA
-1005 STGGPGIT
+1005 STGGPDII
-1013 LEQLIKI
+1013 LFELARNSDRLV

>member
-1 MVRFSTY
+1 MTRVPS
-8 CDKVCFLACLI
+8 CDQLCFLACLI
-19 LYLQLASSPKSAF
+19 LYLQLASSQKSAF
-32 ASANSTEAEALLK
+32 ASANSTEPEVLLK
-45 WKASFQNQTQNNL
+45 WKASFRNQTQNNL
-58 TSWIKANEA
+58 TSWTNPNEA
-67 PCNTWVGVSCNSA
+67 PCNTWIGVSCNSD

-95 TLLQFPFMS
+95 TLLEFPFMS

-110 VDLSLNELFD
+110 VDLSYNELFD

-128 LTKLIYFDISYNQMS
+128 LTKLIYFDTSYNQMS

-170 PQEIGQLKFVYELA
+170 PQEIGRLKFVYELS
-184 LNFNNLEGS
+184 LYSNNLEGS

-203 LTSLI
+203 LTSLL

-215 GPIPPEIGNLSKLVE
+215 GLIPPEIGNLSKLVKLS
-230 LYLFDNYLS
+230 LYDNYLS
-239 GPIPLSFG
+239 GPIPLCFG
-247 NLKNLTTMM
+247 NLKNLTRMI

-269 LCNLTNLVYL
+269 LGNLTNLVYL
-279 SLYDNKLSGTIPQEI
+279 SLYLNKLSGTIPEEI
-294 GSLKFLVSL
+294 GSLKFVVFL
-303 ELTNNQLNGTVP
+303 ELTDNQLKGTVP

-325 NLYLRGNQLSGS
+325 NLYLRSNQLSGS
-337 IPQEMENLI
+337 IPQELENLM
-346 KLTILD
+346 KLTVLD
-352 LAINRFSGYLPRDI
+352 LGTNRFSGYLPRDI

-372 QRFSA
+372 QRFNA
-377 ENNEFSGPIPKSLKG
+377 ENNKFSGPIPKSLKG

-402 GNQFTSNISED
+402 GNQFTSNISDD

-420 QFVDLSDNNMY
+420 QFIDLSHNNLY

-438 GQCPNLTTLIFA
+438 GQCPNLTTLRIA

-455 GSIPSEIAN
+455 GSIPSEIVN
-464 ATNLQELDFSSNHLV
+464 AIKIQELDFSSNHLV

-485 LGRLASMVNLKLNGN
+485 LGRLTSLVNLKLNGN
-500 KLLGSIPS
+500 QLFGSIPS
-508 EFGAFTELEYLD
+508 EFGAFTELAYLD
-520 VSTNKLN
+520 VSSNKLN
-527 GSIPSTFGE
+527 GSIPSIFGE
-536 LVSLNY
+536 LVHLYY

-550 SQEIPFQL
+550 SQEIPLQL
-558 GQLFHLSQLDLS
+558 GKLFHLSQLDLS
-570 HNSLEGKIPSEM
+570 HNSLDGKIPSEI
-582 SNMQSLERLNLSH
+582 SKMQSLEQLNLSH

-606 DGMRGL
+606 DGMRSL
-612 LYVDVS
+612 LYIDVS

-632 QDAHSFE
+632 LDAHSFE

-660 RKNNRKLVFAIVFP
+660 RKNNRKLVFAIIFP
-674 ILGVVLLA
+674 ILGAGLLA
-682 FLAIVFIKTR
+682 LLAIVFIKTR
-692 RKKEPETDKSDI
+692 RNKEPGTEKSDN
-704 HDEEEV
+704 HDEI

-725 IRATDGFN
+725 IKATNGFD
-733 SIYCIGKGGSG
+733 SIFCIGKGGSG
-744 SVYKAKLPSGS
+744 SVYKAKLPSGNT
-755 IVAVKKLHQKLD
+755 VAVKKLHQKLD
-767 REETS
+767 GEETS

-786 RHRNIVKLCGFC
+786 RHRNIVKFCGFC
-798 SNSQHSFLVYEYLD
+798 SNSQHSFLVYEYLE

-817 SILSKEDEAKKLDW
+817 SILRKEDEAKELDW

-847 MHHDCV
+847 LHHDCV

-886 PDSSNWSSLAGTYGY
+886 PDSSNWSCLAGTYGY
-901 VAPELAYTM
+901 VAPELAYTW

-932 RLGDLISSFSS
+932 RLSDLISSISS
-943 PSACENK
+943 PSDCENK

-959 LPPPTPEVE
+959 LSPPTPEVE
-968 DELTTI
+968 EELTTI
-974 ASVAIACRHSQPQSR
+974 ARVAITCRYSQPQSR

-996 QLLSLQNAT
+996 QSLSFQTTAF
-1005 STGGPGIT
+1005 TGGPDIT

>member
-8 CDKVCFLACLI
+8 CDKVYFLACLF

-32 ASANSTEAEALLK
+32 ASANSIEAEALLK

-58 TSWIKANEA
+58 TSWINANEA

-89 NSGIQG
+89 NSGIHG
-95 TLLQFPFMS
+95 TLLEFPFMS

-120 QIPPEISS
+120 QIPPEINS

-158 LHLNANKFNGSI
+158 LHQNANKFNGSI

-184 LNFNNLEGS
+184 LNLNNLEGS
-193 IPASVGNLSQ
+193 IPASVD
-203 LTSLI
+203 
-208 LFGNQLS
+208 
-215 GPIPPEIGNLSKLVE
+215 IGNLKFVV
-230 LYLFDNYLS
+230 
-239 GPIPLSFG
+239 
-247 NLKNLTTMM
+247 
-256 LYNNT
+256 T
-261 LSGSIPTS
+261 LD
-269 LCNLTNLVYL
+269 LA
-279 SLYDNKLSGTIPQEI
+279 
-294 GSLKFLVSL
+294 
-303 ELTNNQLNGTVP
+303 NNQLNGTVP

-337 IPQEMENLI
+337 IPQEMENLM
-346 KLTILD
+346 KLTILV
-352 LAINRFSGYLPRDI
+352 LATNRFSGYLPRDI

-372 QRFSA
+372 QRLTA
-377 ENNEFSGPIPKSLKG
+377 QENEFTGPIPKSLKG

-397 RVRLE
+397 RVSLQR
-402 GNQFTSNISED
+402 NQFTSNNISED

-420 QFVDLSDNNMY
+420 EFVDLSHNNLD

-438 GQCPNLTTLIFA
+438 GQCPNLTTLRIA

-455 GSIPSEIAN
+455 GSIPSKIVN
-464 ATNLQELDFSSNHLV
+464 ATKIQELDFSSNHLV

-485 LGRLASMVNLKLNGN
+485 LGRLTSMVDLKLNGN
-500 KLLGSIPS
+500 QLIGSIPS
-508 EFGAFTELEYLD
+508 GFGAFTELEYLD

-527 GSIPSTFGE
+527 GSIPSIFGE
-536 LVSLNY
+536 LVHLYY

-550 SQEIPFQL
+550 SQEIPLQL
-558 GQLFHLSQLDLS
+558 GELFHLSQLDLS
-570 HNSLEGKIPSEM
+570 HNSLDGKIPSEI
-582 SNMQSLERLNLSH
+582 SKMQSLEQLNLSH
-595 NNLSGLIPATF
+595 NTLSGLIPATF
-606 DGMRGL
+606 DRMRSL
-612 LYVDVS
+612 LYIDVS
-618 YNHLQGPIPNNKAF
+618 YNHLQGPIPYNKAF

-639 GNVGLCGNVVGLQS
+639 GNVGLCGNVVGLES

-682 FLAIVFIKTR
+682 FLAIFFIKTR
-692 RKKEPETDKSDI
+692 RKREPETKKSDI
-704 HDEEEV
+704 HDEV

-719 KLYSEI
+719 KMYLEI
-725 IRATDGFN
+725 IRATNGFD
-733 SIYCIGKGGSG
+733 SIFCIGKGGSG

-767 REETS
+767 GEETS
-772 QKEFHNEISALINI
+772 LKEFHNEISALINI
-786 RHRNIVKLCGFC
+786 RHRNIVKFCGFC
-798 SNSQHSFLVYEYLD
+798 SNSQHSFLVYEYLE

-817 SILSKEDEAKKLDW
+817 SILRKEDEAKGLDW

-847 MHHDCV
+847 LHHDCV

-886 PDSSNWSSLAGTYGY
+886 PDSSNWSCLAGTYGY
-901 VAPELAYTM
+901 VAPELAYTR
-910 KVTEKCDVYSFGVL
+910 KVTEKCDVYSFGVP
-924 ALEVIMGK
+924 APEVIMGK
-932 RLGDLISSFSS
+932 RLGDLISSISS
-943 PSACENK
+943 PSDCENK

-959 LPPPTPEVE
+959 LSPPTPEVE

-974 ASVAIACRHSQPQSR
+974 AKVAIACRHSQPQSR

-996 QLLSLQNAT
+996 QSLSFQTAA
-1005 STGGPGIT
+1005 STGGPDIT

>member
-1 MVRFSTY
+1 MTRVSTY
-8 CDKVCFLACLI
+8 CDKLCFLAFLI
-19 LYLQLASSPKSAF
+19 LYLQLASSQKSVF

-45 WKASFQNQTQNNL
+45 WKASFQNQTQNDL
-58 TSWIKANEA
+58 TSWMNANEA
-67 PCNTWVGVSCNSA
+67 PCNTWIGVSCNSA

-89 NSGIQG
+89 NSGIQS
-95 TLLQFPFMS
+95 TLLEFPFMS

-110 VDLSLNELFD
+110 VDLSYNELFD

-128 LTKLIYFDISYNQMS
+128 LTKLIYFDVSYNQMS
-143 GKIPPEIGLLTNLQV
+143 GKIPPEIGLLTSIQV
-158 LHLNANKFNGSI
+158 LHLNANNFNGSI

-184 LNFNNLEGS
+184 LNLNNLEGS

-203 LTSLI
+203 LTSLF

-215 GPIPPEIGNLSKLVE
+215 GSIPPEIGNLSKLVE
-230 LYLFDNYLS
+230 VDLFDNYLS

-247 NLKNLTTMM
+247 NLKNLTIMM

-261 LSGSIPTS
+261 LSGSMPTS
-269 LCNLTNLVYL
+269 FGNLTNLVYL
-279 SLYDNKLSGTIPQEI
+279 SLYGNKLSGTIPEEI
-294 GSLKFLVSL
+294 GNLKFV
-303 ELTNNQLNGTVP
+303 EEVH
-315 SSFGNLSSLE
+315 
-325 NLYLRGNQLSGS
+325 
-337 IPQEMENLI
+337 
-346 KLTILD
+346 
-352 LAINRFSGYLPRDI
+352 LAANRFSGYLPRDI
-366 CRGGLL
+366 CSGGLL
-372 QRFSA
+372 QRFTA
-377 ENNEFSGPIPKSLKG
+377 ENNEFTGPVPKSLKG

-397 RVRLE
+397 RLRLQ
-402 GNQFTSNISED
+402 GNQLKSNISED
-413 FGVYPNL
+413 FGVHPNL
-420 QFVDLSDNNMY
+420 QFVDLSHNNLY

-438 GQCPNLTTLIFA
+438 GQCPNLTTLRFA

-464 ATNLQELDFSSNHLV
+464 ATKIQELDFSSNHLV

-485 LGRLASMVNLKLNGN
+485 LGRLTSMVNLKLNGN
-500 KLLGSIPS
+500 QLLGSIPS

-527 GSIPSTFGE
+527 GSIPSIFGE
-536 LVSLNY
+536 LISLNY

-558 GQLFHLSQLDLS
+558 GNLFHLSQLDLS
-570 HNSLEGKIPSEM
+570 RNSLDGKIPSEI

-612 LYVDVS
+612 SYIDVS
-618 YNHLQGPIPNNKAF
+618 YNHLQGPIRNNKAF

-639 GNVGLCGNVVGLQS
+639 GNEGLCGNFVGLES

-660 RKNNRKLVFAIVFP
+660 RKNERKLVFAIVFP
-674 ILGVVLLA
+674 ILGAVLLA
-682 FLAIVFIKTR
+682 LLAFVFIKTR
-692 RKKEPETDKSDI
+692 RKKEPGTEKSDI
-704 HDEEEV
+704 HDEI
-710 FSISLFDGK
+710 FSLSLFDGK
-719 KLYSEI
+719 KLYWEI
-725 IRATDGFN
+725 IRATNGFD
-733 SIYCIGKGGSG
+733 SIFCIGKGGSG

-755 IVAVKKLHQKLD
+755 IFAVKKLHQKLEG
-767 REETS
+767 EETS
-772 QKEFHNEISALINI
+772 QEFHNEICALINI

-798 SNSQHSFLVYEYLD
+798 SNSQHSFLVYEYLE

-817 SILSKEDEAKKLDW
+817 SILSKEDEAKELDW

-847 MHHDCV
+847 LHHDCV
-853 PPIVHRDISSSNILL
+853 PPIVHRDLSSSNILL

-932 RLGDLISSFSS
+932 KLGDLISSFSS

-959 LPPPTPEVE
+959 LPPPTLEVE

-974 ASVAIACRHSQPQSR
+974 ARVAITCRDLRPQSR

-996 QLLSLQNAT
+996 QSLSFQTAA
-1005 STGGPGIT
+1005 STGGPDIT